1 MIFEPMAAWMGT
13 SNCWRGMPLNR
24 LSTSVDYMSQFRS
37 AFVPAAIL
45 VAGLVILAVLYVGL
59 SRHYNEQE
67 LQALIDGANA
77 NGQDY
82 SVIIHNELTGSYS
95 FNAE

>member
-1 MIFEPMAAWMGT
+1 MRLNQRST
-13 SNCWRGMPLNR
+13 NVDGMSR
-24 LSTSVDYMSQFRS
+24 FRS
-37 AFVPAAIL
+37 AFIPAAIL
-45 VAGLVILAVLYVGL
+45 VGGLILLAVFYVGL
-59 SRHYNEQE
+59 SRHYNSQE

-82 SVIIHNELTGSYS
+82 TVVLHNELTGSYS